1 MTTAEIMKERRK
13 ELGVSVDVVASA
25 LGVSVATVYR
35 YESGDIEKL
44 PSIFLEPLARIL
56 QTTPAHLMGWE
67 SAPRTDS
74 ASNLSRFLNDAEQSA
89 INKFREL
96 NSLGQQK
103 AIDYMDDLVQSDRYG
118 KSSSGNLLSYGSV
131 EKPAKS
137 QRIASPV
144 MIPTVKKD
152 TD

>member
-1 MTTAEIMKERRK
+1 MTTAEIMKARRK
-13 ELGVSVDVVASA
+13 ELGVPVDVVASA

-44 PSIFLEPLARIL
+44 PSIFLEPLAQIL

-67 SAPRTDS
+67 SAPHTDS
-74 ASNLSRFLNDAEQSA
+74 VSSLSRFLNDAEQSA
-89 INKFREL
+89 INKFRAL

-118 KSSSGNLLSYGSV
+118 KGSSGNLLSYGSV
-131 EKPAKS
+131 EKPAES

-144 MIPTVKKD
+144 MIPTAKKD